1 MKSNFLKRFWAL
13 KLLLCEIRTK
23 IRRIL
28 KTGVMAVKKRN
39 QNAIFALL
47 KKATVIKLHDT
58 YFKPFLSETEIL
70 TAVKKIADEIAADYK
85 NETPIFVGVLNGA
98 FMFVADFLKQYQHPC
113 EVSFV
118 KLSSYQGLTSTGIVE
133 TLLDVNENIENRSV
147 IILEDIIDTGRTLQ
161 QLVHLF
167 SNTNVKEFKIASLF
181 FKEDAYNGEYT
192 IDYIGIKIPDKFI
205 VGYGLDYNEL
215 GRNLRAVYQLNQK
228 HMINLVL
235 FGKPG
240 AGKGTQAE
248 FLKEKY
254 NLKHIST
261 GDLFRYNMKN
271 NTELGQLAKSYIDKG
286 DLVPD
291 EVTIKMLQDDVEKN
305 PDASGFIFDGFPRT
319 TAQAEALDA
328 FLGIKNMKIDA
339 TIALEANDDILIE
352 RLLERGKVSGRSD
365 DQDVDKIRNRF
376 DEYNEKTAP
385 LKEFY
390 EAQGKFHSVNG
401 IGAIEDITAR
411 LAKVIEEL

>member
-1 MKSNFLKRFWAL
+1 M
-13 KLLLCEIRTK
+13 
-23 IRRIL
+23 
-28 KTGVMAVKKRN
+28 
-39 QNAIFALL
+39 
-47 KKATVIKLHDT
+47 IKLHDKH
-58 YFKPFLSETEIL
+58 FKPFLSEEQIKA
-70 TAVKKIADEIAADYK
+70 AVKNVADQVAADYK
-85 NETPIFVGVLNGA
+85 DEIPIFVGVLNGS
-98 FMFVADFLKQYQHPC
+98 FMFVSDFLKEYEYPC

-133 TLLDVNENIENRSV
+133 TLLDVSEDIEGRSV
-147 IILEDIIDTGRTLQ
+147 IILEDIIDTGRTLKK
-161 QLVHLF
+161 LIHLF
-167 SNTNVKEFKIASLF
+167 SKANVKEFKVASLF
-181 FKEDAYNGEYT
+181 YKSEIYNGEYT
-192 IDYIGIKIPDKFI
+192 IDYIGIDIPDKFI

-215 GRNLRAVYQLNQK
+215 GRNLREVYQLNQK

-271 NTELGQLAKSYIDKG
+271 DTELGKLAKSYIDRG

-291 EVTIKMLQDDVEKN
+291 EVTIKMLQDAVEKN

-328 FLGIKNMKIDA
+328 FLTTKEMKIDA
-339 TIALEANDDILIE
+339 TIALEANDEILIQ

-365 DQDVDKIRNRF
+365 DQDESKIRNRF

-385 LKEFY
+385 LKDFY
-390 EAQGKFHSVNG
+390 EAQNKFHSVNG
-401 IGAIEDITAR
+401 IGAIDEITHR
-411 LAKVIEEL
+411 LGKVIEEL

>member
-1 MKSNFLKRFWAL
+1 M
-13 KLLLCEIRTK
+13 
-23 IRRIL
+23 
-28 KTGVMAVKKRN
+28 
-39 QNAIFALL
+39 
-47 KKATVIKLHDT
+47 IKLHDK
-58 YFKPFLSETEIL
+58 YFKPFLSETKIQ
-70 TAVKKIADEIAADYK
+70 TAVAELAKKVADDYKDEI
-85 NETPIFVGVLNGA
+85 PVFVGVLNGS
-98 FMFVADFLKQYQHPC
+98 FMFVADFLKAYPYPC

-133 TLLDVNENIENRSV
+133 TLLDPPDNIEGKSV
-147 IILEDIIDTGRTLQ
+147 IILEDIIDSGRTLKE
-161 QLVHLF
+161 LVNLF
-167 SNTNVKEFKIASLF
+167 SNTSVKEFKIASLF
-181 FKEDAYNGEYT
+181 YKSAIYNGEYT
-192 IDYIGIKIPDKFI
+192 IDYVGIDIPDKFI

-215 GRNLRAVYQLNQK
+215 GRNLKEVYQLNQQ

-271 NTELGQLAKSYIDKG
+271 DTDLGKLAKSYIDKG

-291 EVTIKMLQDDVEKN
+291 QVTIKMLEDAVDKN

-319 TAQAEALDA
+319 TAQAEALDK
-328 FLGIKNMKIDA
+328 FLSSKNMKIDA
-339 TIALEANDDILIE
+339 TIALEANDEVLIQ
-352 RLLERGKVSGRSD
+352 RLLERGKVSGRTD
-365 DQDVDKIRNRF
+365 DQDEGKIRNRF
-376 DEYNEKTAP
+376 EEYNSKTAP

-401 IGAIEDITAR
+401 IGAIDEITMR
-411 LAKVIEEL
+411 LGKVIEEL

>member
-1 MKSNFLKRFWAL
+1 MFCVAINFFVP
-13 KLLLCEIRTK
+13 TK
-23 IRRIL
+23 IHLIS
-28 KTGVMAVKKRN
+28 KTKHTATKKRN
-39 QNAIFALL
+39 QNPIFANH
-47 KKATVIKLHDT
+47 KTSQVIKLHDK
-58 YFKPFLSETEIL
+58 YFKPFLSNAQIQ
-70 TAVKKIADEIAADYK
+70 TAIKDLAAKIAADHK
-85 NETPIFVGVLNGA
+85 DETPIFIGVLNGA
-98 FMFVADFLKQYQHPC
+98 FMFVADLLKHYDHSC

-133 TLLDVNENIENRSV
+133 TLLDPPENLENRTV
-147 IILEDIIDTGRTLQ
+147 IILEDIIDTGRTLKE
-161 QLVHLF
+161 LVHLF
-167 SNTNVKEFKIASLF
+167 SNTNVKEFKIATLF
-181 FKEDAYNGEYT
+181 YKSEIYNGEYA
-192 IDYIGIKIPDKFI
+192 IDYVGIEIPDKFI

-215 GRNLRAVYQLNQK
+215 GRNLKEVYQLNQQ

-261 GDLFRYNMKN
+261 GDLFRFNMKN
-271 NTELGQLAKSYIDKG
+271 NTALGQLAKSYIDKG

-319 TAQAEALDA
+319 TAQAEALDV
-328 FLGIKNMKIDA
+328 LLQSKDMQIDA
-339 TIALEANDDILIE
+339 VIALEADDDVLEKRII
-352 RLLERGKVSGRSD
+352 ERGKTSGRTD
-365 DQDVDKIRNRF
+365 DQDPVKIRNRF
-376 DEYNEKTAP
+376 ANYAKDTAP
-385 LKEFY
+385 LKDFY
-390 EAQGKFHSVNG
+390 DAQNKFHSVNG
-401 IGAIEDITAR
+401 IGAIDEITAR